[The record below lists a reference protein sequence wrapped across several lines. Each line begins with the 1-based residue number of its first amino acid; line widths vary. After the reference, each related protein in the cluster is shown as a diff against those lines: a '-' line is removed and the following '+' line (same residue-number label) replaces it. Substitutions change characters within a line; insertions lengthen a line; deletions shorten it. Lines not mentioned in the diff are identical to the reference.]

1 MKRLWSLLLLTAL
14 LLCACSDGGEFGA
27 DSSDSTASAVSAAS
41 DIAKEE
47 SDLFTDRD
55 YDDSYDESGSVHIT
69 LSGDSASSDSD
80 AVRISGTTVR
90 ITEEATY
97 VISGTLD
104 DGMLVVD
111 ASDTAKVQ
119 LVFDGVQISSGTSAA
134 LYVLEA
140 DKVFLTLAEGTE
152 NALSNGG
159 EFVAVDDNNIDGAL
173 FSKQDLTVNG
183 AGSLTVTSPAGHG
196 IVCKDDLVITGGVY
210 IVYAA
215 GHGIDVNDSIRI
227 ADAKLTVDAGKDGIH
242 AENND
247 DSTLGYVYISDGTLK
262 LEAEG
267 DGISAGSTMQI
278 EGGSFD
284 ILSGG
289 GSENG
294 TQSSSDSW
302 GGFMGGRPGTG
313 SPTTAADSEDSTSM
327 KGLKAGSGLLVRG
340 GTFTID
346 AADDSVHS
354 NADITVEG
362 GSFTAATGDDGFH
375 ADETLTI
382 TDGSIRITESY
393 EGLEGLHVII
403 SGGDIELSATDDGI
417 NAAGGVDSSGT
428 GGRGGDT
435 FGSRGQMGG
444 MMSSS
449 SNGSIVISGGSVSI
463 TAYGDGIDANGSL
476 AVSGGYIT
484 VCGPTQGDTSTLD
497 YDTTA
502 VITGGTFIG
511 TGASGMAQSFSEK
524 GQGVVAVSVGNQSAR
539 TFITLTDSDG
549 NVLLTCEPAL
559 SFAVIIL
566 SSADVVSGQTY
577 TVTVGSLSGECTAS

>member
-69 LSGDSASSDSD
+69 LSGDSASADSD

-227 ADAKLTVDAGKDGIH
+227 ADATLTVDAGKDGIH

-302 GGFMGGRPGTG
+302 GGFMGGRLGTG

-340 GTFTID
+340 GTFAID
-346 AADDSVHS
+346 AADDGVHS
-354 NADITVEG
+354 NADITVED

-382 TDGSIRITESY
+382 TD
-393 EGLEGLHVII
+393 
-403 SGGDIELSATDDGI
+403 
-417 NAAGGVDSSGT
+417 
-428 GGRGGDT
+428 
-435 FGSRGQMGG
+435 
-444 MMSSS
+444 
-449 SNGSIVISGGSVSI
+449 GSVSI

-524 GQGVVAVSVGNQSAR
+524 GQGVVAVSVGNQSAG

-559 SFAVIIL
+559 SFAVVIL

-577 TVTVGSLSGECTAS
+577 TVTVGNLSGECTAS

>member
-1 MKRLWSLLLLTAL
+1 
-14 LLCACSDGGEFGA
+14 
-27 DSSDSTASAVSAAS
+27 
-41 DIAKEE
+41 
-47 SDLFTDRD
+47 
-55 YDDSYDESGSVHIT
+55 
-69 LSGDSASSDSD
+69 
-80 AVRISGTTVR
+80 
-90 ITEEATY
+90 
-97 VISGTLD
+97 
-104 DGMLVVD
+104 
-111 ASDTAKVQ
+111 
-119 LVFDGVQISSGTSAA
+119 
-134 LYVLEA
+134 
-140 DKVFLTLAEGTE
+140 
-152 NALSNGG
+152 
-159 EFVAVDDNNIDGAL
+159 
-173 FSKQDLTVNG
+173 
-183 AGSLTVTSPAGHG
+183 
-196 IVCKDDLVITGGVY
+196 
-210 IVYAA
+210 
-215 GHGIDVNDSIRI
+215 
-227 ADAKLTVDAGKDGIH
+227 
-242 AENND
+242 
-247 DSTLGYVYISDGTLK
+247 
-262 LEAEG
+262 
-267 DGISAGSTMQI
+267 
-278 EGGSFD
+278 
-284 ILSGG
+284 
-289 GSENG
+289 
-294 TQSSSDSW
+294 
-302 GGFMGGRPGTG
+302 
-313 SPTTAADSEDSTSM
+313 M

-524 GQGVVAVSVGNQSAR
+524 GQGVVAVSVGNQSAG